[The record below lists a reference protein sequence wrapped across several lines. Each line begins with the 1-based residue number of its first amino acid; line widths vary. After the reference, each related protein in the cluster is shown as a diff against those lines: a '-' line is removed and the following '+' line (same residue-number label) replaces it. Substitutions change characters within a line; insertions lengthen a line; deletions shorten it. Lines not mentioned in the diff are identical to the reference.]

1 MRVLWFT
8 NTPSCYCDK
17 QVGYN
22 GGGWIFSLEKEL
34 RKSEIGRASCR
45 ERVYQLV

>member
-22 GGGWIFSLEKEL
+22 GGGGFFLWK
-34 RKSEIGRASCR
+34 KN
-45 ERVYQLV
+45 

>member
-22 GGGWIFSLEKEL
+22 GGGVDFFFGK
-34 RKSEIGRASCR
+34 RTKKVCR
-45 ERVYQLV
+45 